1 MSTRSQKRKA
11 GVSVEETE
19 DNQQENL
26 LRVSSVVVGEDV
38 SSEPSTSTNGLT
50 PQVDQSLENL
60 KTSLRKEIT
69 EEVKTLLEQSQ
80 RELILAIRSSSL
92 ENRPSNSDEII
103 ETPTSVTL
111 TPTKTVRFGNVNSP
125 VSIRNHL
132 SFHYRVN
139 NTFVLY
145 LSKLQFLN
153 KTIQNESFFKVS
165 TRS

>member
-11 GVSVEETE
+11 GTSVEETE
-19 DNQQENL
+19 GNQQENL

-60 KTSLRKEIT
+60 KTSLRTEIT

-125 VSIRNHL
+125 VSIRNNSH
-132 SFHYRVN
+132 SFL
-139 NTFVLY
+139 F
-145 LSKLQFLN
+145 FLMLN
-153 KTIQNESFFKVS
+153 IIS
-165 TRS
+165 TKI

>member
-1 MSTRSQKRKA
+1 MSTRNQKRKA

-80 RELILAIRSSSL
+80 
-92 ENRPSNSDEII
+92 
-103 ETPTSVTL
+103 
-111 TPTKTVRFGNVNSP
+111 
-125 VSIRNHL
+125 
-132 SFHYRVN
+132 
-139 NTFVLY
+139 
-145 LSKLQFLN
+145 
-153 KTIQNESFFKVS
+153 
-165 TRS
+165 